1 MKTQIVEIIRDT
13 LSSLDKK
20 DIQATPKN
28 YSKEFYTQALEKD
41 ANIADLEL
49 LQNTIKSLDYNEQK
63 LVEENSYNT
72 YLELSQILINRV
84 SLDELRAFS
93 FVIEELL
100 QPSINYEIQEKIEY
114 LTQKLIDDPRLILS
128 KDTARNLRAISNER
142 IDLDRLVVR
151 EKASDIVKLTTL
163 MGKYFEKS
171 IIQSGDSMTEV
182 IGIKNEI
189 EDLSL
194 SKHTNR
200 EIGLLQTKLI
210 DTVYN
215 LENTIEKNKV
225 ELKQR
230 QDDFNNLHETIQQ
243 LQKDLEKE
251 KEQKHI
257 DYLTGLLN
265 RRAYEIE
272 IKKFEKRY
280 KVFDSPFAIIF
291 LDIDHFKKIND
302 SYGHDCGDF
311 VLKTFGQILKML
323 TRDEDKVVRYGGEEF
338 VTLIRY
344 DEKKDVIKYLKRL
357 KNLIRKNNFVY
368 NNTKM
373 KIQFCAGVALRTN
386 YESYSDTI
394 NYADK
399 LLYKAKHTGRDK
411 IILDDD
417 NTII

>member
-1 MKTQIVEIIRDT
+1 MKPQIVDIIRDT

-28 YSKEFYTQALEKD
+28 YSKEFYSLALEKD
-41 ANIADLEL
+41 ANVDDLHI
-49 LQNTIKSLDYNEQK
+49 LQKTIKSLDYDEQK
-63 LVEENSYNT
+63 IVAENNYNT
-72 YLELSQILINRV
+72 YSELSQILLNRI
-84 SLDELRAFS
+84 SLEKLREFV

-100 QPSINYEIQEKIEY
+100 QPSINYEIEEKIEY
-114 LTQKLIDDPRLILS
+114 LTQKLIDDPKLILS
-128 KDTARNLRAISNER
+128 KETARDLRTISHER

-151 EKASDIVKLTTL
+151 EKASDIVKLTSL

-171 IIQSGDSMTEV
+171 IIQSGNSMLE
-182 IGIKNEI
+182 ISGIKNEI

-200 EIGLLQTKLI
+200 EIGLLQSKLI

-215 LENTIEKNKV
+215 IESTIEKNQT

-230 QDDFNNLHETIQQ
+230 QDDFNNLQETVNQ

-272 IKKFEKRY
+272 IKKFEKKY
-280 KVFDSPFAIIF
+280 EVFKSSYAVVF

-302 SYGHDCGDF
+302 NYGHDCGDF

-323 TRDEDKVVRYGGEEF
+323 TRDEDKVIRYGGEEF

-344 DEKKDVIKYLKRL
+344 DEEKDVIKYLKRI
-357 KNLIRKNNFVY
+357 KNLIGKNNFVI
-368 NNTKM
+368 NDI
-373 KIQFCAGVALRTN
+373 KIKIKFCAGVALRTK
-386 YESYSDTI
+386 YDSYAETI
-394 NYADK
+394 SSADK
-399 LLYKAKHTGRDK
+399 LLYKAKHTGRNK
-411 IILDDD
+411 IILDN

>member
-28 YSKEFYTQALEKD
+28 YSKEFYTQAIEKD
-41 ANIADLEL
+41 ANISDLEL
-49 LQNTIKSLDYNEQK
+49 LKNTIKSLDHNEQK
-63 LVEENSYNT
+63 LVLENNYNT
-72 YLELSQILINRV
+72 YSELSQILLNRI
-84 SLDELRAFS
+84 SLDELREFV

-100 QPSINYEIQEKIEY
+100 QPSINYEIEEKIEY
-114 LTQKLIDDPRLILS
+114 LTQKLIDDPKSILS
-128 KDTARNLRAISNER
+128 KDTARNLRSISHDR

-215 LENTIEKNKV
+215 LENTIEKNQV

-272 IKKFEKRY
+272 IKKFEKKY
-280 KVFDSPFAIIF
+280 KVFDSSFAIIF

-302 SYGHDCGDF
+302 NYGHDCGDF

-344 DEKKDVIKYLKRL
+344 DEEKDVIKYLKRI
-357 KNLIRKNNFVY
+357 KNLIGKNNFVY
-368 NNTKM
+368 NNTKI
-373 KIQFCAGVALRTN
+373 KIKFCAGVALRTN
-386 YESYSDTI
+386 YESYADTI

-411 IILDDD
+411 IILDD

>member
-1 MKTQIVEIIRDT
+1 MKTQIVDIIRDT

-28 YSKEFYTQALEKD
+28 YSKEFYTLALEQD
-41 ANIADLEL
+41 VNVADLQL

-63 LVEENSYNT
+63 VVVENNYNT
-72 YLELSQILINRV
+72 YSELSQILLNRI
-84 SLDELRAFS
+84 SLDELREFV

-100 QPSINYEIQEKIEY
+100 QPSINYEIEEKIEY
-114 LTQKLIDDPRLILS
+114 LTQKLIDDPKLILS
-128 KDTARNLRAISNER
+128 KDTARNLRTISHER

-171 IIQSGDSMTEV
+171 IIQSGNSMSEV
-182 IGIKNEI
+182 IDIKNEI

-215 LENTIEKNKV
+215 LENTIEKNQV

-230 QDDFNNLHETIQQ
+230 QDDFNNLQETIQK
-243 LQKDLEKE
+243 LQDDLEKE

-272 IKKFEKRY
+272 IKKFEKKY
-280 KVFDSPFAIIF
+280 NVFDSSFAVIF

-302 SYGHDCGDF
+302 NYGHECGDF

-344 DEKKDVIKYLKRL
+344 DEEKDVLKYLKRI
-357 KNLIRKNNFVY
+357 KNLIEKNNFVY
-368 NNTKM
+368 NDI
-373 KIQFCAGVALRTN
+373 KIKIKFCAGVALRSN
-386 YESYSDTI
+386 YDSYADTI
-394 NYADK
+394 SYADK
-399 LLYKAKHTGRDK
+399 LLYRAKHTGRNK
-411 IILDDD
+411 IILDD
-417 NTII
+417 NTVI

>member
-1 MKTQIVEIIRDT
+1 MKTQIVDIIRDT

-28 YSKEFYTQALEKD
+28 YSKEFYTQALEQD
-41 ANIADLEL
+41 AKITDLQL

-63 LVEENSYNT
+63 IVLDNNYNT
-72 YLELSQILINRV
+72 YSELSQILLNRI
-84 SLDELRAFS
+84 SLDELREFV

-100 QPSINYEIQEKIEY
+100 QPSINYEIEEKIEY
-114 LTQKLIDDPRLILS
+114 LTQKLIDDPKLILS
-128 KDTARNLRAISNER
+128 KDTAKNLRTISHER

-182 IGIKNEI
+182 IGIKSEI

-215 LENTIEKNKV
+215 LENTIEKNQV

-230 QDDFNNLHETIQQ
+230 QDDFNNLQETIQQ

-272 IKKFEKRY
+272 IKKFEKKY
-280 KVFDSPFAIIF
+280 QVFNSSFAVIF

-302 SYGHDCGDF
+302 NYGHDCGDF

-344 DEKKDVIKYLKRL
+344 DEEKDVIKYLKRI
-357 KNLIRKNNFVY
+357 KNLIGKNNFVY
-368 NNTKM
+368 NDI
-373 KIQFCAGVALRTN
+373 KIKIKFCAGVALRTN

-394 NYADK
+394 HYADK

-411 IILDDD
+411 IILDD
-417 NTII
+417 NSII

>member
-63 LVEENSYNT
+63 LVVENNYNT
-72 YLELSQILINRV
+72 YSELSQILLNRI
-84 SLDELRAFS
+84 SLDELREFV

-100 QPSINYEIQEKIEY
+100 QPSINYEIEEKIEY
-114 LTQKLIDDPRLILS
+114 LTQKLIDDPKLILS
-128 KDTARNLRAISNER
+128 KDTARNLRTISHER

-215 LENTIEKNKV
+215 LENTIEKNHV

-272 IKKFEKRY
+272 IKKFEKKY
-280 KVFDSPFAIIF
+280 KVFDSSFAIIF

-302 SYGHDCGDF
+302 NYGHDCGDF

-344 DEKKDVIKYLKRL
+344 DEEKDVIKYLKRI
-357 KNLIRKNNFVY
+357 KNLIGKNNFVY
-368 NNTKM
+368 NNI
-373 KIQFCAGVALRTN
+373 KIKIKFCAGVALRTN
-386 YESYSDTI
+386 YESYADTI

-411 IILDDD
+411 IILDD